1 MKHSLKIVLVL
12 ISMFLVAQIIGLAV
26 TNVYAGNNDDI
37 PFGMNPPED
46 VNPSSSL
53 LSIVFAIIFAVIL
66 MFILMKFKT
75 EMFLRIWFFVVVCLA
90 LGITLNAL
98 FLQTPLSNNASSIS
112 IFIAILLAYLKIFKR
127 NFLVHNATELMIYPG
142 IAAIF
147 IPLLSIPTTIAL
159 LIFISIYDIYA
170 VWHAGFMQKMAKYQI
185 KNLKVFSGFFI
196 PYLGKKEAELIKSTP
211 KNKLKGKKIK
221 INLAI
226 LGGGDVVFPIILAGV
241 VLRSWGLASALL
253 VTFGAVLGLS
263 YLFYV
268 SKKGKFYPAMPY
280 ITLGC
285 FIGLGIARLLTYLL

>member
-1 MKHSLKIVLVL
+1 
-12 ISMFLVAQIIGLAV
+12 MFLVAQIIGLAV